1 MAKHPKAI
9 AFFCVFAIPTS
20 HHARVYKRAIF
31 RYRRRNELLI
41 KILQTH
47 IGGGKFYHPIILYK
61 DSI

>member
-47 IGGGKFYHPIILYK
+47 IGGGVNSTTP
-61 DSI
+61 